1 MYYVTIY
8 SRYPIYEP
16 AEGGYYYSG
25 IQVMDSSGYNE
36 FKKAKRCLRKLYKQ
50 CIADGDHQDKYWFS
64 NGSHTHFGVGSKYI
78 GEGWYVK
85 LERRKGKDVSGWE
98 PYC

>member
-25 IQVMDSSGYNE
+25 IEMIESNE
-36 FKKAKRCLRKLYKQ
+36 FREFRKAKRYLRKLYKQ
-50 CIADGDHQDKYWFS
+50 CIADRDHEDKYWFS
-64 NGSHTHFGVGSKYI
+64 NGSHTKFGVGGKYI
-78 GEGWYVK
+78 GEGWYVV
-85 LERRKGKDVSGWE
+85 LEKKQGNDVKGWQ